1 MVTLI
6 RDDYHGPLYGPE
18 QLGLI
23 CALTGISAD
32 PVKGRI
38 VYSVP
43 ITVGTQ
49 TFLPIVCVG
58 PVKDTCLLG
67 LDFMTAT
74 ASILNLGN
82 ETFTIGEDTVPV
94 YVTMTP
100 DYQSS
105 KVTVMRRTVMQPH
118 SVSFIKAKFDKCI
131 DGHYIVEACPT
142 KHVLSS
148 NFYGQGNSLTL
159 NVTNDS
165 DFFVT
170 Y

>member
-6 RDDYHGPLYGPE
+6 RDDYLAPLYSPE
-18 QLGLI
+18 QLGPV
-23 CALTGISAD
+23 CVLTGIGAD

-38 VYSVP
+38 VYNVP

-49 TFLPIVCVG
+49 TFLHTVCVA
-58 PVKDTCLLG
+58 PVKDTRLLG

-94 YVTMTP
+94 NVTMTP
-100 DYQSS
+100 DYQFS
-105 KVTVMRRTVMQPH
+105 KVTVVRRTVVQPH
-118 SVSFIKAKFDKCI
+118 SISFIKAKLDKSI
-131 DGHYIVEACPT
+131 EGHYIVEACPT

-148 NFYGQGNSLTL
+148 RIYGQ
-159 NVTNDS
+159 VTH
-165 DFFVT
+165 
-170 Y
+170 